1 MFSVRKTNRHF
12 LLFLFLNKIP
22 TLCLYSWILPLFF
35 SFAGYDSFFFC
46 CGGVKMLGLDLT
58 AALEIYELLIYFFP
72 GWVSNLRPKYSLVV
86 VHEAL
91 IVKGQL
97 QGCQPIYLFFS
108 LGFTDKEATI
118 IWWSANVGEKRI
130 DNVACSMPNLERA
143 RLVLVTN
150 GLKLLLLG
158 YFIWDK

>member
-35 SFAGYDSFFFC
+35 SFAGYHFFF
-46 CGGVKMLGLDLT
+46 GGGEMLGLDLT

-86 VHEAL
+86 VREAV

-108 LGFTDKEATI
+108 LGFTEKEAII
-118 IWWSANVGEKRI
+118 IWWSADVGEKRI